1 MINLRAALFVIASR
15 ENKEKSIQNN
25 WYSVCY
31 GQAIAVFNQ
40 PNGQP
45 TYHHLKLTDK
55 SHHRE
60 EYLYGAF
67 LILNELLRFSN
78 IKYEK
83 LRQEAEEYSQT
94 TSLTHD
100 LPSASKYSLFL
111 KEWSAHSFGKSLK
124 SLSLTSYSLTTNSF
138 LHKNSTL
145 LKLNKHFGLLSSSS
159 LYNRKI
165 ALSESHVCKTLI
177 KSKFDELCNFTL
189 TNYNFKNNYVQF
201 VYFLLIPRLA
211 AFDVDKFSE
220 CHLDNTKSLVLQPFR
235 KDGDRFQP
243 FLPLGLIILAVKERI
258 QPHFKEIMAILK
270 AYLAS
275 RQPPP
280 HQTHP
285 KKKLTV
291 DPAFYT
297 CVGLISKSLKQ
308 SATDDIRALIEPMI
322 QSGISPALTNSLF
335 EISSN
340 IPELKK
346 EIQDGLF
353 KILKDVLNKQPTS
366 LANDLDE
373 TAVAQDANL
382 VMLALRILSHFDFQ
396 DVSLL
401 QFLRTCSDVHLKN
414 ENRDIRFETVKC
426 CCRLLG
432 HLFQKLSF
440 ENATSPSAP
449 AQPADDDDSSQQNY
463 TASLIKTIK
472 NVLQKLLSISIM
484 DDDAEIRCTVLAS
497 LNQKFDI
504 ELAQPENLSFL
515 LLSLKDEIYDI
526 RELSISIVARL
537 SSINPSFVMPTLR
550 EVTMEL
556 LTDLLY
562 SGTGKNK
569 EICSKILCRLI
580 ENAPRVTRPYSQT
593 MMDAFL
599 SVLKNNHGANCNNNI
614 LIAILNVISS
624 LAQVSNVEIKIHFDK
639 LYPILFE
646 IIQDATYSAKKK
658 EVALSCLGK
667 LIDSAGFEFH
677 NYSAYNDLFECLLN
691 LFKIEQTPS
700 MRCEIIRV
708 LGMLGTVDPYK
719 HQLNICLIDQS
730 GDLLVVQGKRP
741 TIEHI
746 NSTELLVSKLPNY
759 MDFYPAIAIA
769 NLVKIINDP
778 NLLSHHTMAVQAL
791 TYIFENLKLS
801 CVPFI
806 SDVIPSFIAV
816 IRSSEPTFRE
826 FLFQQLCKLVA
837 ITQHH
842 IRDFLEDIFQ
852 LIKQYWSINQETLIQ
867 LVEEIAQALGD
878 EFKVYF
884 PRLIP
889 YLLTIFAQDNSPDR
903 HITRKVLITIQRFNT
918 QVSTYFHIILPPL
931 LRLFDNQAHSI
942 ELRRDALNTI
952 SRISQDVNLSEE
964 ASSIIHPLVRTID
977 NTPDLRET
985 SMNLLCIMVQQLGK
999 KYQVFMPLVHR
1010 VLKRHG
1016 IVHQRYDVLLNEMLR
1031 GNMLTIINNE
1041 YNQVYSQLYS
1051 HVSKTSRKPAKDD
1064 PARQQE
1070 NKKDESRNQN
1080 FKINLAKFDRIF
1092 DIEQNVSKEDWINW
1106 LNEFAIVLLRESPSI
1121 ALRACNPLAQA
1132 YGPLSKDL
1140 FNSAFISCWNQLD
1153 ENYQKKLI
1161 GLLERTL
1168 RVENTPELATTVLNL
1183 VEFME
1188 HTDKNF
1194 PINSRLLSVKAF
1206 QARAYAKALHFIENE
1221 FREDPTG
1228 EVLEFLISVNNKL
1241 KQPDASTGV
1250 LKYANAHQEKYCEIK
1265 DAWYEKLHDWENSLR
1280 AYENKVKR
1288 SPDCFESLL
1297 GQMRSLEALG
1307 EWEKLHELSKKY
1319 WSELDDEKKSKM
1331 ACLATSAA
1339 WSLGVW
1345 ENFQ

>member
-1 MINLRAALFVIASR
+1 MVASR
-15 ENKEKSIQNN
+15 ENKEKSLQNN

-31 GQAIAVFNQ
+31 DKAIRVFNQ
-40 PNGQP
+40 LNG
-45 TYHHLKLTDK
+45 HAGHAKSSDK
-55 SHHRE
+55 AHNRE

-83 LRQEAEEYSQT
+83 LRQEAEEYGQSATLAQ
-94 TSLTHD
+94 D
-100 LPSASKYSLFL
+100 LPSTSKYHLFF
-111 KEWSAHSFGKSLK
+111 KEWSAHSFSKGLK
-124 SLSLTSYSLTTNSF
+124 SLSLTSYSLTPNSF

-145 LKLNKHFGLLSSSS
+145 IKLNKHFGLLSSSS

-165 ALSESHVCKTLI
+165 ALSESDVCKTLI
-177 KSKFDELCNFTL
+177 KTKFDELCNFTL

-220 CHLDNTKSLVLQPFR
+220 CHLEKAKNLVLQPFR

-243 FLPLGLIILAVKERI
+243 FLPLGLITLAVKDRI
-258 QPHFKEIMAILK
+258 QPYFKEIMAILK
-270 AYLAS
+270 AYLLS
-275 RQPPP
+275 RQP
-280 HQTHP
+280 HQQQTHS

-297 CVGLISKSLKQ
+297 CVGLLSKSMKQ
-308 SATDDIRALIEPMI
+308 SAAADIRELIEPMI
-322 QSGISPALTNSLF
+322 ASGISPALTNSLF

-353 KILKDVLNKQPTS
+353 KILKDVLNKQPAS
-366 LANDLDE
+366 LTNGLDE
-373 TAVAQDANL
+373 QATGQEANL

-401 QFLRTCSDVHLKN
+401 QFLRACSDVHLKN

-440 ENATSPSAP
+440 ENTAP
-449 AQPADDDDSSQQNY
+449 AGAPLTEEDDPNKSNY

-472 NVLQKLLSISIM
+472 NVLQKLLIISVS
-484 DDDAEIRCTVLAS
+484 DEDAEIRYTVLAS

-515 LLSLKDEIYDI
+515 LIALKDEIYDI

-537 SSINPSFVMPTLR
+537 SSINPAFVMPTLR
-550 EVTMEL
+550 EVILEL

-569 EICSKILCRLI
+569 EICSKILCQLI
-580 ENAPRVTRPYSQT
+580 ENAPRVTRPYSQ
-593 MMDAFL
+593 MMMNSFL
-599 SVLKNNHGANCNNNI
+599 SVLRNNHGPNCNNNI

-624 LAQVSNVEIKIHFDK
+624 LAQVSNVEIKAHFNE

-646 IIQDATYSAKKK
+646 IIQDTSYSTKKK
-658 EVALSCLGK
+658 EVALSCMGK
-667 LIDSAGFEFH
+667 LIDSAGFELK
-677 NYSAYNDLFECLLN
+677 YSAYNDLFECLLN
-691 LFKIEQTPS
+691 MLKIEQTPS
-700 MRCEIIRV
+700 MRREIIRV

-719 HQLNICLIDQS
+719 HQLNAGLIDQS
-730 GDLLVVQGKRP
+730 GDLLVVQEKRP

-746 NSTELLVSKLPNY
+746 NSTELMVSKLPNY
-759 MDFYPAIAIA
+759 NDFYPAIAIA
-769 NLVKIINDP
+769 NLVKIINDA
-778 NLLSHHTMAVQAL
+778 NLISHHTMAVQAL
-791 TYIFENLKLS
+791 TCIFENLKLS

-816 IRSSEPTFRE
+816 IRSSESTFRE
-826 FLFQQLCKLVA
+826 FLFQQLCKLVC
-837 ITQHH
+837 ITQQH

-889 YLLTIFAQDNSPDR
+889 YLLAIFSQDNSPDR

-931 LRLFDNQAHSI
+931 LRLFDNQANAT

-952 SRISQDVNLSEE
+952 ARISQDVNLSEE
-964 ASSIIHPLVRTID
+964 ASAIIHTLVRTID
-977 NTPDLRET
+977 NTPDLQDT
-985 SMNLLCIMVQQLGK
+985 SMTLLCIMVQQLGK
-999 KYQVFMPLVHR
+999 KYQVFIPLVHR
-1010 VLKRHG
+1010 TLKKHG

-1031 GNMLTIINNE
+1031 GNSLTTIHNE
-1041 YNQVYSQLYS
+1041 YDEVYGQLSS
-1051 HVSKTSRKPAKDD
+1051 HVASRLNRRSTKDD
-1064 PARQQE
+1064 RQPDGRRDE
-1070 NKKDESRNQN
+1070 NQKDEHRKDESRNQN
-1080 FKINLAKFDRIF
+1080 LRINLAKFDRIF
-1092 DIEQNVSKEDWINW
+1092 NIEQNASKEDWINW
-1106 LNEFAIVLLRESPSI
+1106 LNDFAIVLLRESPSI

-1132 YGPLSKDL
+1132 YAPLSKDL

-1153 ENYQKKLI
+1153 ENYQKRLI
-1161 GLLERTL
+1161 QLLERTL

-1206 QARAYAKALHFIENE
+1206 QVRAYAKALHFVENE

-1241 KQPDASTGV
+1241 KQPHASTGV
-1250 LKYANAHQEKYCEIK
+1250 LKYANAHQEKYSEIK
-1265 DAWYEKLHDWENSLR
+1265 DTWYEKLHDWENSLQ

-1288 SPDCFESLL
+1288 NPDCFESLL

-1307 EWEKLHELSKKY
+1307 EWEQLHDLSKRY
-1319 WSELDDEKKSKM
+1319 WPELDEEKKSKM
-1331 ACLATSAA
+1331 ACLATSSA
-1339 WSLGVW
+1339 WSLGAW